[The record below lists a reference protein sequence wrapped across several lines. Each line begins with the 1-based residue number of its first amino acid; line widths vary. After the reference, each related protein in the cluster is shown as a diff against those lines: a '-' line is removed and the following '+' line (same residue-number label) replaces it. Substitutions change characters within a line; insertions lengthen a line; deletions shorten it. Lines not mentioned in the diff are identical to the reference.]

1 MKYNARYWEKTE
13 DRVLC
18 KLCPHNC
25 LIPLGK
31 RGFCR
36 ARINI
41 NNELISL
48 NYGEVTAIALD
59 PIEKKPLYHYKPG
72 SYILSVSTYG
82 CNMHCDFCQNYDL
95 SQHDPFS
102 RLISPKE
109 LVKIIL
115 KYDHNIGIAFTYNEP
130 FIWYEYIY
138 DCAKL
143 LKTTNKDKDVVLV
156 TNGFINPEPLKELLP
171 YIDAMNIDLK
181 SYNADYYR
189 KICKATLEPVLET
202 IKIAQENC
210 FIEITTLIVT
220 NENDNLEEIEK
231 IAKFI
236 ASIDKDIPFHLSRYY
251 PNYKMTTPPTPVSF
265 MKQAKEVAEKHLN
278 YVYVGN
284 IPYEDR
290 NTYCPNCKA
299 LVIDRTYGNF
309 NQICPKCGTNI
320 PLIV

>member
-1 MKYNARYWEKTE
+1 MKYKARYWETFD

-18 KLCPHNC
+18 KLCPHDC

-36 ARINI
+36 TRINI

-48 NYGEVTAIALD
+48 NYGEVTALALD

-82 CNMHCDFCQNYDL
+82 CNMRCDFCQNYEL
-95 SQHDPFS
+95 SQQDVYS

-109 LVKIIL
+109 LVKL
-115 KYDHNIGIAFTYNEP
+115 VMKHEHNIGIAFTYNEP
-130 FIWYEYIY
+130 FVWFEYIY

-143 LKTTNKDKDVVLV
+143 LKEAKQDKDVVLI
-156 TNGFINPEPLKELLP
+156 TNGYINPEPLKELLP

-181 SYNADYYR
+181 AFSNDYYQ
-189 KICKATLEPVLET
+189 KVCKASLEPVLET
-202 IKIAQENC
+202 IKLAHANC

-220 NENDNLEEIEK
+220 NENDNLTEIEN

-236 ASIDKDIPFHLSRYY
+236 ASVDKNIPLHLSRYY
-251 PNYKMTTPPTPVSF
+251 PNYKMTNPPTSVNF
-265 MKQAKEVAEKHLN
+265 MKQAQEVAEKYLY

-290 NTYCPNCKA
+290 NTYCPECKT
-299 LVIDRTYGNF
+299 LVIDRTYGSVH
-309 NQICPKCGTNI
+309 QTCPKCGLNI
-320 PLIV
+320 PLII